1 MSRPQWPYGT
11 DSWQVLT
18 ISEKGGTGIATQK
31 IESALIRV
39 ARSPTWITVV
49 VEQVAVPA
57 GEDVFD
63 QAGSYSVAGGGVCGA
78 LAIEIAHAA
87 VTFVPVFTPLSS
99 PLPPSWRRLLSPP
112 PQGVSRG
119 RSAATPFFALD
130 ARVIRAGGVA
140 FRALRAGRNR
150 RQRDLM
156 PAPLESTVSLRSAT
170 ISCEYSRYL

>member
-18 ISEKGGTGIATQK
+18 ISEKGGAGIATQK

-57 GEDVFD
+57 GEDVVD

-87 VTFVPVFTPLSS
+87 VTFVPVFTPFHLPFPPHGGACSPRRPKASPGGALLRRLSS
-99 PLPPSWRRLLSPP
+99 RSMQESSEPGALHSAPCA
-112 PQGVSRG
+112 QGEIDGSG
-119 RSAATPFFALD
+119 
-130 ARVIRAGGVA
+130 I
-140 FRALRAGRNR
+140 
-150 RQRDLM
+150 
-156 PAPLESTVSLRSAT
+156 
-170 ISCEYSRYL
+170 